1 MKYQLFL
8 FLIFSN
14 VVLHSQIN
22 KQNNWQELLYKD
34 QKHFTVTAK
43 TQKFKLDKYTFET
56 TWDSKQNYSNNIG
69 YYGGIKTLKIYK
81 DNKLLN
87 TISKIEDAIALGEI
101 YFEFYD
107 YNFDGYI
114 DFSVPIDSGKGVSRK
129 FYLYNKELNQ
139 FKYYKDWDYVRIDEI
154 NKSKK
159 QIKSIVPY
167 SANHGTIYRYQVI
180 GCTLKL
186 LETNEY

>member
-22 KQNNWQELLYKD
+22 KQKNWQELLYKD

-43 TQKFKLDKYTFET
+43 TQKFKVGKFVFET
-56 TWDSKQNYSNNIG
+56 TWDSNRHFTNNIW
-69 YYGGIKTLKIYK
+69 YLGGIESMKIYK

-87 TISKIEDAIALGEI
+87 TISKIEDALALGEI
-101 YFEFYD
+101 YFDFYD
-107 YNFDGYI
+107 YNFDGYT

-139 FKYYKDWDYVRIDEI
+139 FKYYKDWDYEI
-154 NKSKK
+154 GRASCRER
-159 QIKSIVPY
+159 V
-167 SANHGTIYRYQVI
+167 
-180 GCTLKL
+180 
-186 LETNEY
+186 

>member
-22 KQNNWQELLYKD
+22 KQKNWEELLYKD

-43 TQKFKLDKYTFET
+43 TQKFKVDKFVFES
-56 TWDSKQNYSNNIG
+56 TWDSKQNFSNNIG
-69 YYGGIKTLKIYK
+69 FYGGIKTLKIYK

-139 FKYYKDWDYVRIDEI
+139 FKYYKDWDYIRIDEI

-167 SANHGTIYRYQVI
+167 NANHGTIYKYQVT

-186 LETNEY
+186 LETIEY